1 MAVFISIYIVGFSLV
16 FLICALLTRWIFRI
30 DQNLEYQRLQYE
42 ILLKIACK
50 LGVDEQPPQE
60 SSTDQKYMDDDAV

>member
-30 DQNLEYQRLQYE
+30 DQNLEYQRLQYD
-42 ILLKIACK
+42 ILLKIARK

-60 SSTDQKYMDDDAV
+60 SGTDQKYMDDDAV

>member
-1 MAVFISIYIVGFSLV
+1 MAVFIAIYIIGFSLV

-42 ILLKIACK
+42 ILLKIARK
-50 LGVDEQPPQE
+50 LGVDEHPPKE